1 MSMCVPI
8 PEFEPTSV
16 PLQRMLSSITANLD
30 LEIAAGS
37 QMSPLPPATG
47 LRPPKNTLVPL
58 VANGALVAEV
68 EKVKVE
74 LDCVI
79 SEVANIKEMVRLGLV
94 EVDSAVA
101 VPPVPP
107 VDLAVTLTLMM
118 CQYDE
123 MRRAMACD
131 QEKMRAFIR
140 NRAIAMVVLIFVMT
154 IVVVSHV
161 HVLVYTLTE
170 PVVFESSAPV
180 CTPYF
185 DCIAKFL
192 AREIAKT
199 TRDEWAH

>member
-1 MSMCVPI
+1 MTTPGPFESVTVNISTHITTEIKALKNEFDMTLGVISMNLARVVLVADGFAEFVDANTKTLDRALRQVEAGVSDVPSLSDA
-8 PEFEPTSV
+8 PLTQSV
-16 PLQRMLSSITANLD
+16 PA
-30 LEIAAGS
+30 
-37 QMSPLPPATG
+37 
-47 LRPPKNTLVPL
+47 
-58 VANGALVAEV
+58 
-68 EKVKVE
+68 
-74 LDCVI
+74 
-79 SEVANIKEMVRLGLV
+79 
-94 EVDSAVA
+94 
-101 VPPVPP
+101 
-107 VDLAVTLTLMM
+107 VDLDVTHTLMM
-118 CQYDE
+118 RQYDE
-123 MRRAMACD
+123 MRMVMACD

-140 NRAIAMVVLIFVMT
+140 NRAIAMAVLIFVMT